1 MLMVGCNEQT
11 MLMLGDPRQD
21 GMGQCEVSSSYSE
34 PVCHL
39 ELMISFWNYLFNSFG
54 PWLTTGS

>member
-21 GMGQCEVSSSYSE
+21 GMGQYEVSSSYSE
-34 PVCHL
+34 LCA
-39 ELMISFWNYLFNSFG
+39 I
-54 PWLTTGS
+54 